1 MKLAILLVALAAVVY
16 GVHHL
21 LLRSEGR
28 GEQRHGGSGALG
40 NAFLEVQSM
49 IEPSKKV
56 VLEVRLKE
64 KTEGREDGDPP
75 EGGGRR

>member
-1 MKLAILLVALAAVVY
+1 MKLAILLVVVAAVLY

-28 GEQRHGGSGALG
+28 GEQRRGSSGALG

-56 VLEVRLKE
+56 VLEERLKE
-64 KTEGREDGDPP
+64 TTEGLESGDPP
-75 EGGGRR
+75 DGGGSR

>member
-1 MKLAILLVALAAVVY
+1 MIKLAIVLAAVAAVLY

-28 GEQRHGGSGALG
+28 GEQRRSGSGALG

-49 IEPSKKV
+49 IEPSKKA
-56 VLEVRLKE
+56 VLEERLKE
-64 KTEGREDGDPP
+64 KTEEEASGDPP
-75 EGGGRR
+75 ATI